1 MFPVLKW
8 RPVVTEGDSEARK
21 GQITIR
27 FKLVLKSF
35 SSIST
40 PHSQLCSELGSPCLW
55 PEWSSSSSLRDVSV
69 RPHSGRQ
76 DHLQQHFCQI
86 QDQNTTILSSP
97 VDDTEEHGVTH
108 KAPTPG
114 RIWNVSVIVSKIVMP
129 GFDIKSW
136 SIDVVMSIFP
146 TNPTI
151 AVWRWQLYPCLPPS
165 LWTQRQPVEGGLCT
179 VVTLH
184 CSQSCSYCVLTASP
198 PQYLFINSNTK
209 TVFVNSTNISTN
221 IEMAMLSNCVTHFLW
236 LDYLHFKEKDESNM
250 LISKVSFIWNSQL
263 NKKDHQ
269 GFDFSLVVSPWL
281 SFAINSSYSRESTV
295 SQSVSQV

>member
-27 FKLVLKSF
+27 FKLIFKSS

-40 PHSQLCSELGSPCLW
+40 PHSQLRSELGSPCLW

-97 VDDTEEHGVTH
+97 VDDTEEHGATH
-108 KAPTPG
+108 KPPTPG

-136 SIDVVMSIFP
+136 SIDVVMSIFCNQSNHRSLALTALPLSP
-146 TNPTI
+146 TKSMDSKTTSR
-151 AVWRWQLYPCLPPS
+151 RWA
-165 LWTQRQPVEGGLCT
+165 
-179 VVTLH
+179 LH
-184 CSQSCSYCVLTASP
+184 CSHSSLLSVL
-198 PQYLFINSNTK
+198 
-209 TVFVNSTNISTN
+209 
-221 IEMAMLSNCVTHFLW
+221 
-236 LDYLHFKEKDESNM
+236 
-250 LISKVSFIWNSQL
+250 
-263 NKKDHQ
+263 
-269 GFDFSLVVSPWL
+269 
-281 SFAINSSYSRESTV
+281 
-295 SQSVSQV
+295 